1 MEEQEALDN
10 QVMDADADV
19 NESEAIENQDE
30 NYESYDEDA
39 NLEEQDAEPE
49 EEDDGTEEL
58 EFNQKTYKLPRDIA
72 DAVKSMRKDYTEKT
86 MSLAEQ
92 RKAFEDKAR
101 FIEAFSADH
110 AKLEAVNQRLAEF
123 EQIDWN
129 RLSDED
135 PVLWQKLFSQ
145 HRILDSQRNQ
155 LAQQLAQKQQE
166 MTLKQQQEFAKAV
179 EASETVLRR
188 EIKDWS
194 PQLESNLQQFA
205 VDRFG
210 FDALDAKNA
219 KADPRL
225 YKLLHLAYLGDQII
239 KKQTTKPKIAP
250 AKPVTTLSAKN
261 AKATRDPSQMSD
273 AEFARWRA
281 SFKQKRGA

>member
-1 MEEQEALDN
+1 MEDQALDN
-10 QVMDADADV
+10 QVAIADADV
-19 NESEAIENQDE
+19 NDSEAVENQEVESEFD
-30 NYESYDEDA
+30 SYDEDA
-39 NLEEQDAEPE
+39 NLDEQDAEP
-49 EEDDGTEEL
+49 EDDGTEEL
-58 EFNQKTYKLPRDIA
+58 EFNQKNYRLPKDIA
-72 DAVKSMRKDYTEKT
+72 EAVRSMRKDYTEKT

-92 RKAFEDKAR
+92 RKAFEAR
-101 FIEAFSADH
+101 VQFAEAVTTER

-123 EQIDWN
+123 EQVDWN

-145 HRILDSQRNQ
+145 HRLLDSQRNQ
-155 LAQQLAQKQQE
+155 IAQQLAQKQQE
-166 MTLKQQQEFAKAV
+166 MTLNQQQEIAKAV

-188 EIKDWS
+188 DIKDWS

-250 AKPVTTLSAKN
+250 AKPVTTLPAKN
-261 AKATRDPSQMSD
+261 TKAARDPSQMSD

>member
-1 MEEQEALDN
+1 MEGQTLDN
-10 QVMDADADV
+10 QVAIADADV
-19 NESEAIENQDE
+19 NDSEAVENQEVE
-30 NYESYDEDA
+30 NEFESYDDDA
-39 NLEEQDAEPE
+39 NLDEQDAEP
-49 EEDDGTEEL
+49 EDDGTEEL
-58 EFNQKTYKLPRDIA
+58 EFNQKSYKLPKDIA
-72 DAVKSMRKDYTEKT
+72 EAVRSMRKDYTEKT
-86 MSLAEQ
+86 MAVAEQ
-92 RKAFEDKAR
+92 RKAFEAKMQ
-101 FIEAFSADH
+101 FTEAFTADI

-123 EQIDWN
+123 EQVDWN

-155 LAQQLAQKQQE
+155 LAQQLAQKKQE
-166 MTLKQQQEFAKAV
+166 MILNQQQEIAKAV

-188 EIKDWS
+188 DIKDWS

-210 FDALDAKNA
+210 FDISDVKNA

-225 YKLLHLAYLGDQII
+225 YKLMHLAYLGDQII
-239 KKQTTKPKIAP
+239 RKQAVKSKAAP
-250 AKPVTTLSAKN
+250 ARPVTTLPAKN
-261 AKATRDPSQMSD
+261 TKSTRDPSQMSD
-273 AEFARWRA
+273 AEFAKWRA

>member
-1 MEEQEALDN
+1 MEDQALDN
-10 QVMDADADV
+10 QVAIADADANDSEAV
-19 NESEAIENQDE
+19 ENQEVESEF
-30 NYESYDEDA
+30 ESYDEDA
-39 NLEEQDAEPE
+39 NLDDQDAEP
-49 EEDDGTEEL
+49 EDDGTEEL
-58 EFNQKTYKLPRDIA
+58 EFNQKSYKLPKDIA
-72 DAVKSMRKDYTEKT
+72 EAVRSMRKDYTEKT
-86 MSLAEQ
+86 MAVAEQ
-92 RKAFEDKAR
+92 RKAFEAKMQ
-101 FIEAFSADH
+101 FTEAFTADI

-123 EQIDWN
+123 EQVDWN

-145 HRILDSQRNQ
+145 HRLLDSQRNQ

-166 MTLKQQQEFAKAV
+166 MALKQQQEFAKAV

-239 KKQTTKPKIAP
+239 KKQTTKPKIVP

-261 AKATRDPSQMSD
+261 TKATRDPSQMSD

>member
-1 MEEQEALDN
+1 MEDQALDN
-10 QVMDADADV
+10 QVAIADADV
-19 NESEAIENQDE
+19 NDSEAVENQEVE
-30 NYESYDEDA
+30 NEFESYDDDA
-39 NLEEQDAEPE
+39 NLDEQDAEP
-49 EEDDGTEEL
+49 EDDGTEEL
-58 EFNQKTYKLPRDIA
+58 EFNQKSYKLPKDIA
-72 DAVKSMRKDYTEKT
+72 EAVRSMRKDYTEKT
-86 MSLAEQ
+86 MAVAEQ
-92 RKAFEDKAR
+92 RKAFEAKMQ
-101 FIEAFSADH
+101 FTEAFTADI

-123 EQIDWN
+123 EQVDWN

-166 MTLKQQQEFAKAV
+166 MALKQQQEFAKAV

-239 KKQTTKPKIAP
+239 KKQTTKPKIVP

-261 AKATRDPSQMSD
+261 TKATRDPSQMSD

>member
-1 MEEQEALDN
+1 MDN
-10 QVMDADADV
+10 QVTDADADV
-19 NESEAIENQDE
+19 NDSEALENQETQDDG
-30 NYESYDEDA
+30 YESYDDA
-39 NLEEQDAEPE
+39 NPDEQEAEL
-49 EEDDGTEEL
+49 EDDTEEL

-92 RKAFEDKAR
+92 RNAFEAKAQ

-123 EQIDWN
+123 EQVDWN

-166 MTLKQQQEFAKAV
+166 MTHNQQQEIAKAV
-179 EASETVLRR
+179 EASETVLKRD
-188 EIKDWS
+188 IKDWS

-205 VDRFG
+205 IDKFG
-210 FDALDAKNA
+210 FEAHDVKNS

-239 KKQTTKPKIAP
+239 KKQAVKPKIVQ

-261 AKATRDPSQMSD
+261 TKATRDPSQMSD
-273 AEFARWRA
+273 AEFAKWRA